1 MNRFQGKNALITGGG
16 NGIGRATALRLAQEG
31 AAVIVLDRDETA
43 ARRVCGELVGS
54 GHRVL
59 AADVMDETALD
70 HALATVEEI
79 DVLVNNAGS
88 TLVGSLGALDP
99 KSFDEEL
106 RRTLHGTYAV
116 TYRLLP
122 LMLDKGRG
130 SVTFNASVN
139 AVTYVG
145 NPAYSAAKAGV
156 LQLMRAIAVE
166 YGPRGIRAN
175 AVSPGSV
182 RTQNRAWNERLKRDP
197 QVFDKLK
204 KWYPVGRVGTPE
216 DIAAAIAFLAS
227 DEAAFV
233 NGANLVVDGGL
244 SAGLGPMIREFV
256 IEDD

>member
-1 MNRFQGKNALITGGG
+1 MNRFVGKTALVTGGG
-16 NGIGRATALRLAQEG
+16 NGIGRATVLRLAREG
-31 AAVIVLDRDETA
+31 AVVTILDRDEDA
-43 ARRVCGELVGS
+43 AGRVCDEAEGER
-54 GHRVL
+54 HQVL
-59 AADVMDETALD
+59 SADVTDAATLDQALN
-70 HALATVEEI
+70 TVEDL
-79 DVLVNNAGS
+79 DVLVNNAAG
-88 TLVGSLGALDP
+88 TLVGSLDALDP
-99 KSFDEEL
+99 QAFDEEI

-116 TYRLLP
+116 THKLLP
-122 LMLDKGRG
+122 LMLKKGAG

-166 YGPRGIRAN
+166 YGPKGIRAN
-175 AVSPGSV
+175 AVSPGSI
-182 RTQNRAWNERLKRDP
+182 RTNNRAWSERLKRDP

-216 DIAAAIAFLAS
+216 DIANAIVFLAS

-244 SAGLGPMIREFV
+244 SAGLGPMIQEFV